1 MRDSYPP
8 KLELRGMTD
17 RHALQCDCDE
27 CLNGPIAHR
36 VKAPESWL
44 PKRKLTGRE
53 AQRACNRRYRQRKRD
68 QELQKRA
75 A

>member
-27 CLNGPIAHR
+27 CLNGPLAHR

-44 PKRKLTGRE
+44 PKRKLTARE
-53 AQRACNRRYRQRKRD
+53 LKQASDSRYRQRQREK
-68 QELQKRA
+68 LRA